1 MYDFG
6 RMNKVKKWQWGLLFF
21 VLCALCFL
29 YPYTGD
35 DWAWGSSIGIERLNA
50 WFDNYSGRY
59 FGNLIVLALTRS
71 NILKTI
77 VMSACITLIV
87 WMITKTN
94 EGKWQMATLVTI
106 LIFTAPKAVIRQSIV
121 WTAGFSNYTTSIVLI
136 LLYGLFVRNLF
147 IEDGKKHSNV
157 WAIPMLILGFFV
169 SPLSIRLICE

>member
-21 VLCALCFL
+21 VLCALCFCFHTQVM
-29 YPYTGD
+29 TGQ
-35 DWAWGSSIGIERLNA
+35 GKQHRNRKINT
-50 WFDNYSGRY
+50 WFSNYSGRY

-121 WTAGFSNYTTSIVLI
+121 WSAGFQII
-136 LLYGLFVRNLF
+136 LHPLFLF
-147 IEDGKKHSNV
+147 FCTDC
-157 WAIPMLILGFFV
+157 L
-169 SPLSIRLICE
+169 

>member
-35 DWAWGSSIGIERLNA
+35 DWAWGSSIGIERLNT

-71 NILKTI
+71 IHPQGVYPIKSTPSL
-77 VMSACITLIV
+77 
-87 WMITKTN
+87 
-94 EGKWQMATLVTI
+94 
-106 LIFTAPKAVIRQSIV
+106 TAS
-121 WTAGFSNYTTSIVLI
+121 
-136 LLYGLFVRNLF
+136 F
-147 IEDGKKHSNV
+147 I
-157 WAIPMLILGFFV
+157 
-169 SPLSIRLICE
+169 